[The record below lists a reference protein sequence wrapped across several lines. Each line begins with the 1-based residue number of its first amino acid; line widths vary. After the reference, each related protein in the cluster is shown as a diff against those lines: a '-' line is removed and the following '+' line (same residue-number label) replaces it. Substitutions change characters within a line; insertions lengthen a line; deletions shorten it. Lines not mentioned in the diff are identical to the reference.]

1 MGKARTS
8 HSWFEGARVLAV
20 YLSSIVGSA
29 SIGVC
34 SLATEHIVIIP
45 VMVPKEKA
53 QEFADWLRV
62 NLVYT
67 QISGSVLAGAFVCA
81 NSHGMLL
88 PNSVRAEE
96 LEQIKVA
103 FSGNIKVMETKKTAY
118 GNLVLANDKGAVV
131 DPRFKANEIRVISD
145 VLGVEAVPTEIAK
158 LPYVGSL
165 AVATNKGVLAHP
177 MLTPEEKKTLE
188 DVLKVPVDVGTINC
202 GIPYVG
208 TGLIANS
215 HAAVAGS
222 MTTGPEMF
230 IIGNAMD
237 VVQEDEK

>member
-1 MGKARTS
+1 
-8 HSWFEGARVLAV
+8 LAV

-29 SIGVC
+29 SIGVY
-34 SLATEHIVIIP
+34 SLANDQFVVVP
-45 VMVPKEKA
+45 QMVPLKNAEKTA
-53 QEFADWLRV
+53 EWLKV
-62 NLVYT
+62 KLVHT
-67 QISGSVLAGAFVCA
+67 SIGGSVLAGALACA
-81 NSHGMLL
+81 NSNGILL
-88 PNSVRAEE
+88 PNSVRDEE
-96 LEQIKVA
+96 LDAIKAV
-103 FSGNIKVMETKKTAY
+103 FEGVITIMETKKTAY

-131 DPRFKANEIRVISD
+131 DPRFRDSEVRQIAD
-145 VLGVEAVPTEIAK
+145 TLGVEAVSGEIAG

-177 MLTPEEKKTLE
+177 MLTVEEKKVLE

-208 TGLIANS
+208 TGLVGNT

-230 IIGNAMD
+230 IIGNALD
-237 VVQEDEK
+237 VVQEDE